1 LSAVNSLIH
10 NNFFSHF
17 TMALVDLP
25 PELLLRVSAFLT
37 TSELGNLRLTSKPIE
52 SILFDSFARE
62 FFTKKQFMLEQHSLQ
77 ALIDISNHP
86 TLGSRLSEVVIS
98 THVLPSDP
106 DIVSSTSRAMYAAG
120 HVNHHVLMASGQALH
135 MLSDAFSNLSNLRTV
150 GLRDYNGLGRYRDGK
165 FATWKSWGW
174 SFGWEGLPTYD
185 PNDRSTQL
193 ALETISPEPILPL
206 LFYAL
211 GHARVLPESIHV
223 FLRHSRKLTQQSF
236 NILDGYLG
244 DKIRPVL
251 GDMKELMLAI
261 GNDTMPHHFSQ
272 YLKVARSNTANNL
285 PLARLLQRTP
295 KLETLRLNFEPGQRF
310 ASEFLHWL
318 GSPVPTQAP
327 SAGLVTAPVS
337 LPQLTALELGMTTV
351 SADTLFKVLTKFKL
365 ESFSLWKV
373 RLHAISASEPEDC
386 WQALLHDLAAALQS
400 KSCLKSVLIGYPSQ
414 LQHGR
419 DALERDAV
427 CLFRHASAAEDDIS
441 ELSQE
446 AKHFAGPGTLMADW
460 LEGLSKRTY
469 IPPPYVPDY
478 NSDSSLNSDH
488 EEDFTDVEESDDSI
502 DDSDS
507 EDD

>member
-1 LSAVNSLIH
+1 
-10 NNFFSHF
+10 
-17 TMALVDLP
+17 MALVDLP

-37 TSELGNLRLTSKPIE
+37 TTELGNLRLTSKPIE
-52 SILFDSFARE
+52 SVLFDNFARE
-62 FFTKKQFMLEQHSLQ
+62 FFTKKQFMLEQPSLQ

-98 THVLPSDP
+98 THVLPSDS
-106 DIVSSTSRAMYAAG
+106 DIVSPTSRAMYAAG

-135 MLSDAFSNLSNLRTV
+135 MLSDAFSNLPNLRTV

-193 ALETISPEPILPL
+193 SLETISPEPILPL

-223 FLRHSRKLTQQSF
+223 FLRKRSKLTQQSF

-251 GDMKELMLAI
+251 GNMKELMLAI
-261 GNDTMPHHFSQ
+261 GNDTIPHHYSHFV
-272 YLKVARSNTANNL
+272 KFAKSNIANNL

-310 ASEFLHWL
+310 ASDFLHWL

-327 SAGLVTAPVS
+327 CTGLVITPVS
-337 LPQLTALELGMTTV
+337 LPRLTALELGMATV
-351 SADTLFKVLTKFKL
+351 STDTLFKVLTKFNL

-373 RLHAISASEPEDC
+373 KLHATSASEPEDC
-386 WQALLHDLAAALQS
+386 WQALLHDLAAALHQES
-400 KSCLKSVLIGYPSQ
+400 RLKSVLIGYPSQ
-414 LQHGR
+414 LHHNMG
-419 DALERDAV
+419 DLNRDAV

-446 AKHFAGPGTLMADW
+446 AKHFAGPGTIMADW

-469 IPPPYVPDY
+469 VPPPYVPDY
-478 NSDSSLNSDH
+478 DSMNEH
-488 EEDFTDVEESDDSI
+488 EEDGTDEEESDDSI
-502 DDSDS
+502 GDYDSDS
-507 EDD
+507 EDGSEDD